1 MVRKALPMATQGD
14 RHSSTGFD
22 AELSRSE
29 LAEVRPPPKASAGA
43 SSTRTTIGFVNL
55 GCSKNQVDSEVMLGT
70 LVEGGFQL
78 TGDPK
83 QAEVVIIN
91 TCGFIEEAKQ
101 ESINTIL
108 EHGKLKQEGTCRV
121 LIAAGCLAQRY
132 QGDLLKELPE
142 LDGVVGTG
150 EFGRIA
156 DICRDL
162 LAPKKR
168 QQRLWISEPPYLYDE
183 SVPRLRLG
191 RPHSAYVKIA
201 EGCNRNCAFCAIP
214 LMRGKQRSRPV
225 ESIVVEA
232 QRLAAEGVKE
242 LNLISQDTVNYG
254 VDLGLRHGLVTLL
267 RELVRVK
274 GLRWIRPFY
283 LYPQQVT
290 DELLDLY
297 AGEDTIAKYIDMPL
311 QHINDRMLKRMHRLG
326 DRAAIETLVD
336 RIRTRVPG
344 VTFRTAF
351 IVGFPG
357 ETDAA
362 FTELRDYVGQAE
374 FDRVAVFLYSD
385 EEGTPATVLDEK
397 VERDVMDER
406 RNSILSIQESIVAA
420 KGRAK
425 VGASLEVLV
434 DGRSEESHRLLEG
447 RHEGLAPE
455 IDGVVYIDDGAAHL
469 THQPRASSHPPTRR
483 LPSQA
488 PLHEAAPSP
497 EPGDLVTVKITDAAT
512 YDLFGRIVT

>member
-1 MVRKALPMATQGD
+1 MARKAIPMADQFQGN
-14 RHSSTGFD
+14 
-22 AELSRSE
+22 
-29 LAEVRPPPKASAGA
+29 GA
-43 SSTRTTIGFVNL
+43 SPRAEGGQSTARPRHTTVGFVNL

-70 LVEGGFQL
+70 LVQGGFQL
-78 TGDPK
+78 TGDPQ

-108 EHGKLKQEGTCRV
+108 EHGKLKKKGSCRV

-132 QGDLLKELPE
+132 QGELLKELPE

-150 EFGRIA
+150 EFGKIA
-156 DICRDL
+156 EICRDL
-162 LAPKKR
+162 LAPEKR
-168 QQRLWISEPPYLYDE
+168 HQRLWISEPPYLYDDT
-183 SVPRLRLG
+183 VPRLRLS
-191 RPHSAYVKIA
+191 RPHSAYIKIA

-225 ESIVVEA
+225 ESIVAEA
-232 QRLAAEGVKE
+232 RRLAAEGVKE
-242 LNLISQDTVNYG
+242 VNLISQDTVNYG
-254 VDLGLRHGLVTLL
+254 VDLGLRQGIVSLL
-267 RELVRVK
+267 RALVKVK

-297 AGEDTIAKYIDMPL
+297 AGEETIARYIDMPL
-311 QHINDRMLKRMHRLG
+311 QHINDRLLKRMHRLG
-326 DRAAIETLVD
+326 DRAAIEALVE
-336 RIRTRVPG
+336 RIRTRIPG

-362 FTELRDYVGQAE
+362 FTELYDYVAQAE

-385 EEGTPATVLDEK
+385 EEGTPAARFDEK
-397 VERDVMDER
+397 IEREVMDER
-406 RNSILSIQESIVAA
+406 RNAILSVQESIAQA

-425 VGASLEVLV
+425 VGSVLEVLV
-434 DGRSEESHRLLEG
+434 DGRSEETDRLLEG

-455 IDGVVYIDDGAAHL
+455 IDGVVYINDGAA
-469 THQPRASSHPPTRR
+469 SG
-483 LPSQA
+483 
-488 PLHEAAPSP
+488 
-497 EPGDLVTVKITDAAT
+497 GDLVNVEITDAAV
-512 YDLFGRIVT
+512 YDLVGCIVA